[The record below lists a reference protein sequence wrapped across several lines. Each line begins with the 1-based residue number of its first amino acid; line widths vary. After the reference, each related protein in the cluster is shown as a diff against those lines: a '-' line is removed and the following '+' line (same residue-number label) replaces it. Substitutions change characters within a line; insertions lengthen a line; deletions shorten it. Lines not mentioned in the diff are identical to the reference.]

1 MKKKYLLIII
11 TLLSFFAKAQEL
23 EYKMITAAAK
33 GDKKTVEDCLN
44 KGANINAK
52 NKARWTALGYAVR
65 YKQKEIL
72 DLLIDKGAD
81 VNKTVN
87 TGNSL
92 IYVALMTK
100 NIPFADYL
108 ISKGAKIDIKDYS
121 GMTTLAWAAKYN
133 NIAAV
138 KYLVEH
144 GADVNSKNT
153 NARTVLDVSGLGL
166 VYSYLRSHGAK
177 TSKELLKQ

>member
-1 MKKKYLLIII
+1 MFSLLAH
-11 TLLSFFAKAQEL
+11 TQEL

-33 GDKKTVEDCLN
+33 GDKQTVIDCLN
-44 KGANINAK
+44 KGAKINAK
-52 NKARWTALGYAVR
+52 NKARWTALGYAIR
-65 YKQKEIL
+65 YKQKDIL
-72 DLLIDKGAD
+72 ELLVEKGAD

-87 TGNSL
+87 TGNSPL
-92 IYVALMTK
+92 YVALMTN

-108 ISKGAKIDIKDYS
+108 ISKGAKIDKKDYS

-133 NIAAV
+133 NIAVV

-153 NARTVLDVSGLGL
+153 NARTVLDVSGLG
-166 VYSYLRSHGAK
+166 VVRNYLRSHGAK
-177 TSKELLKQ
+177 TSKELLNQ